1 MKTVAEVKHILSEWI
16 PLRLPSDKGYD
27 DAKVRL
33 GALASCLA
41 SRGLSFHCAAFTQAG
56 VPGYCLAIEGDKL
69 FAPFDIAAYANEDGS
84 INISLIHTDKLWE
97 EEDYWEKY
105 TI

>member
-1 MKTVAEVKHILSEWI
+1 MKTVEEVKHILSEWI
-16 PLRLPSDKGYD
+16 PLRVPSDKGYD

-56 VPGYCLAIEGDKL
+56 VPGYCVAIEGDKF
-69 FAPFDIAAYANEDGS
+69 FAPFDVIVYAKEDGS
-84 INISLIHTDKLWE
+84 LSISLLHTDDLHRV
-97 EEDYWEKY
+97 EKY
-105 TI
+105 TV